1 MTEEGFQ
8 CEEPCEERDAK
19 RREGTRPS
27 LANEREATA
36 GAVPGGLEKDWEN
49 WANLQSL

>member
-8 CEEPCEERDAK
+8 CEEPSEERDAE

-27 LANEREATA
+27 LANKREATA
-36 GAVPGGLEKDWEN
+36 GAVPGGLEQKD
-49 WANLQSL
+49 